1 MGYNRDAAGNG
12 THKDQDV
19 GPATR
24 DQQKTNHING
34 NGARSHLASTMRP
47 INRNVSL
54 SERRFDV
61 DTLPPDMRRVYG
73 HLEEKFGEEY
83 KILQQVKDEFG
94 LRTTWDLGVIRIKFR
109 VEDGGYELHR
119 RVAYDYDSEY
129 QDIYYRIAVALI
141 ERQITV
147 HEALL
152 YQSEAKAGL
161 HTASSGLFLRDF
173 PGRLVLYP
181 FLAATCAVIFFDG
194 KWIDAGVAAI
204 CGVASGLIDYALSY
218 TGGQAKVLTDITVG
232 VTVGVIG
239 GLWYDHVKH
248 VCLSGIFMGALYW
261 FFYGTAFV
269 IGLLEIIAGELET
282 GVTRFV
288 GVSVK
293 TFVLSLGAA
302 IGLMMSHGGGARE
315 VWFESEE
322 YCDKDFVKGQWWR
335 IPLYLLCSIAVLGQ
349 YRLPIDR
356 YIPALIIQLVAYEV
370 QYSVDDAIAED
381 YTLDNLDTAGKFD

>member
-1 MGYNRDAAGNG
+1 MHFFVHAIRITSDA
-12 THKDQDV
+12 
-19 GPATR
+19 R
-24 DQQKTNHING
+24 
-34 NGARSHLASTMRP
+34 
-47 INRNVSL
+47 L
-54 SERRFDV
+54 S
-61 DTLPPDMRRVYG
+61 
-73 HLEEKFGEEY
+73 
-83 KILQQVKDEFG
+83 
-94 LRTTWDLGVIRIKFR
+94 LGV
-109 VEDGGYELHR
+109 
-119 RVAYDYDSEY
+119 
-129 QDIYYRIAVALI
+129 QIYYRIAVALI

-218 TGGQAKVLTDITVG
+218 TGGQAKVLTDVTVG

-248 VCLSGIFMGALYW
+248 ICLSGIFLGALYW

-302 IGLMMSHGGGARE
+302 IGLMISHGGGARD
-315 VWFESEE
+315 VWLESEAF
-322 YCDKDFVKGQWWR
+322 CDKDFVKGQVR
-335 IPLYLLCSIAVLGQ
+335 QEHFGFCSPPFAHSH
-349 YRLPIDR
+349 
-356 YIPALIIQLVAYEV
+356 IQLICSLML
-370 QYSVDDAIAED
+370 SVVENS
-381 YTLDNLDTAGKFD
+381 TLPPVFRCRPRPVPTPDRSIHSGSDNSARCLRGSVFRR